1 MSILSRFRM
10 LATARQGLARGISE
24 ADEGRDP
31 IHLFQEWWAAAEDAG
46 LLLPEAMALA
56 TAAPDGRPSVRM
68 VLLKGLDERGFVFFT
83 NYRSRKAREMERN
96 PVASMCFHWAVL
108 ERQVRVEGTVAR
120 TSREESEAYF
130 LTRPRGSRIG
140 AWASEQSAELT
151 SKEEL
156 LRRVEEL
163 EARHGGDEVPLPDFW
178 GGYRLTP
185 TAIEFWQGRPNRL
198 HDRLVFSRAS
208 PEESWETRRLQP

>member
-10 LATARQGLARGISE
+10 LATAGQGLARGISE

-31 IHLFQEWWAAAEDAG
+31 ILLFQEWWAAAEDAG
-46 LLLPEAMALA
+46 LFLPEALALA

-68 VLLKGLDERGFVFFT
+68 VLLKGLDDRGFVFFT
-83 NYRSRKAREMERN
+83 NYRSRKARELERN
-96 PVASMCFHWAVL
+96 PVASMCFHWGVL

-130 LTRPRGSRIG
+130 RTRPRGSRIG
-140 AWASEQSAELT
+140 AWASEQSTELT

-156 LRRVEEL
+156 LKRMEEL

-185 TAIEFWQGRPNRL
+185 TVIEFWQGRPNRL

-208 PEESWETRRLQP
+208 PGEPWETRRLQP